1 MFEYLFSFSST
12 EKGRRKERERE
23 RERER
28 RKIRS
33 RKSARA
39 CTSWGFFRC
48 VVTASFCGIY
58 TRARGVKRDMFSRA
72 SRGCVFFFS
81 KFFFGLRIRTSA
93 LLLLCAST
101 PKRSYSDSTID
112 VKMSA
117 CAVYSASVGS
127 GHPFSRK

>member
-1 MFEYLFSFSST
+1 MF
-12 EKGRRKERERE
+12 
-23 RERER
+23 
-28 RKIRS
+28 
-33 RKSARA
+33 
-39 CTSWGFFRC
+39 
-48 VVTASFCGIY
+48 
-58 TRARGVKRDMFSRA
+58 TRAVVVKRDMFSRA